1 MNINFENV
9 GIRYKSLIRKIYN
22 YCAVYTENNLENTS
36 ITVTFEGEQ
45 RIRELNKQYRNVDRA
60 TDVLS
65 FPMLNIAY
73 PQKLKD
79 YTDETSPDGELYLG
93 DVVICPKIAR
103 RQAREYGHSKK
114 REIGF
119 LALHG
124 LLHVLGYDH
133 MTEDEEK
140 IMMGTANEI
149 LKNLNL
155 KRKKD
160 V

>member
-9 GIRYKSLIRKIYN
+9 GIRYRSLIRKIYN
-22 YCAVYTENNLENTS
+22 YCVVYTENNLENTS